1 MTDRC
6 EEGSI
11 TLATVT
17 EVDKLVVRQAQR
29 IATSGPEK
37 ASQAMSEN
45 SPQGL
50 RESR

>member
-17 EVDKLVVRQAQR
+17 EVDKLVRQAQR

-45 SPQGL
+45 SPQAL
-50 RESR
+50 